1 MGAYDTFLNFF
12 GAPYSHPFAI
22 AWYWGLLR
30 DLLRV
35 LAALFGVL
43 LLVPPLIWFERR
55 LLGFMQQR
63 QGPNRVGPF
72 GLLQPLADALKL
84 LMKEDIIPSNVDKAL
99 YIAAPAVMLVPALI
113 TCGVIP
119 WSASKA
125 WGAAAPNVNIGIL
138 YILAAASFGVYGVV
152 LAGWSSNNKYA
163 LLGGLRSS
171 AQMISYELAMGL
183 SIVSVVLISGATG
196 MQEIVGSQSGY
207 WTTPTLYHLGLGIP
221 QWHILQYFPMGFVAT
236 IIYTISAVAETNRAP
251 FDLPEAETEL
261 VAGYHTEYTSMKFA
275 MFFMG
280 EYANMVIVC
289 AVCVTLFF
297 GGYKGIIPLLDE
309 WPRMWAHGFHHIG
322 ADWLTNIIDSAIGPI
337 NLLVK
342 IICGLYFFIWLR
354 ATLPR
359 LRYDMLMEFGWKG
372 LLPIALGN
380 ILCIAVCMTFGY
392 IVGLVTW
399 LVIAGVALV
408 VVASLKPTQNFADK
422 TRRASKLQMFSE
434 AQPYIV
440 VAEATARGTSGGS
453 SRPLLGGNDIRP
465 DALAA
470 PGAREEEEVIR

>member
-22 AWYWGLLR
+22 AWYWGLIR
-30 DLLRV
+30 DVLRV

-84 LMKEDIIPSNVDKAL
+84 LMKEDIIPTNVDKAL
-99 YIAAPAVMLVPALI
+99 YIAAPAIMLVPALI

-125 WGAAAPNVNIGIL
+125 WGAAAPNANIGIL

-207 WTTPTLYHLGLGIP
+207 WTTPALYHLGLGIP

-275 MFFMG
+275 MFF
-280 EYANMVIVC
+280 
-289 AVCVTLFF
+289 
-297 GGYKGIIPLLDE
+297 
-309 WPRMWAHGFHHIG
+309 HGRIREHG
-322 ADWLTNIIDSAIGPI
+322 D
-337 NLLVK
+337 
-342 IICGLYFFIWLR
+342 
-354 ATLPR
+354 R
-359 LRYDMLMEFGWKG
+359 LRGLCHAVFWRIQGNHPADRRMASDVGAWISSYRRGLADQYNRFGDWAYQ
-372 LLPIALGN
+372 P
-380 ILCIAVCMTFGY
+380 
-392 IVGLVTW
+392 
-399 LVIAGVALV
+399 
-408 VVASLKPTQNFADK
+408 AD
-422 TRRASKLQMFSE
+422 
-434 AQPYIV
+434 
-440 VAEATARGTSGGS
+440 
-453 SRPLLGGNDIRP
+453 
-465 DALAA
+465 
-470 PGAREEEEVIR
+470 